1 MIAEFGE
8 KSSRKSMGKATK
20 PFIYKA
26 FDSLHDAF
34 HSRMWNVML
43 K

>member
-1 MIAEFGE
+1 MITEFGE
-8 KSSRKSMGKATK
+8 KSSGKSMEKAVK
-20 PFIYKA
+20 PLIYKA
-26 FDSLHDAF
+26 FDNLHDAF